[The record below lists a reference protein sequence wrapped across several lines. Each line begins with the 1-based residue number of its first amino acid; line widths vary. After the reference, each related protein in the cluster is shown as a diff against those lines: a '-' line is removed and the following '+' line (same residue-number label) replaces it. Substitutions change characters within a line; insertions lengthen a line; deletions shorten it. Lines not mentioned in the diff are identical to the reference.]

1 MARLDAPY
9 DEAQARVVVALTCRA
24 VGDEDTAASE
34 FEAAR
39 AVFRRLGAAPAL
51 ARVETLLTT
60 RSGVGS
66 SGLSNRELEVLRL
79 LATGKTNRAIADEL
93 VLAVRTVDRHVSNV
107 FTKLGVSS
115 RAAATAYAYEHDL
128 V

>member
-1 MARLDAPY
+1 MTRTPRRRSSKLSA
-9 DEAQARVVVALTCRA
+9 
-24 VGDEDTAASE
+24 
-34 FEAAR
+34 
-39 AVFRRLGAAPAL
+39 AVFARLGAGPAL
-51 ARVETLLTT
+51 ARVETLLATG
-60 RSGVGS
+60 SAVGP
-66 SGLSNRELEVLRL
+66 SGLSSRELEVLRL

-128 V
+128 L